1 MNNLPMNNQL
11 CLGEGL
17 TTFPVIF
24 SDFVE
29 HIAKLTIACH
39 SSWTV
44 LWSSCFRKYHNATEV
59 FASES
64 LDFIQH
70 FYWYAADLQFSW
82 NYMISKEWPRFI
94 KYINQTLFSYFF
106 NFDTKIFCLCKQN
119 ISGELVSVE
128 TF

>member
-39 SSWTV
+39 SS
-44 LWSSCFRKYHNATEV
+44 
-59 FASES
+59 
-64 LDFIQH
+64 
-70 FYWYAADLQFSW
+70 
-82 NYMISKEWPRFI
+82 
-94 KYINQTLFSYFF
+94 
-106 NFDTKIFCLCKQN
+106 
-119 ISGELVSVE
+119 
-128 TF
+128 